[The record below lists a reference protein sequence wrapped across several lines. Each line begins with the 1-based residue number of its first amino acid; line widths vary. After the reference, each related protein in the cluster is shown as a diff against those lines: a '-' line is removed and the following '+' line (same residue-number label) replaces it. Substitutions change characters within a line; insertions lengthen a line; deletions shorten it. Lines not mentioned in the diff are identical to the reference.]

1 MKVDKKNQKMDEC
14 DEYVEKFENAT
25 TILFAL
31 FWNLLVLITCIDIL
45 GNSKSYI
52 NNSTNLATDFSRL
65 FIALIVSRLFYK
77 FAKEHELIVV
87 KIILIILL
95 FCLFLT
101 LFSCS
106 VSALSACLSYL

>member
-1 MKVDKKNQKMDEC
+1 MKVDKKNQKMDE
-14 DEYVEKFENAT
+14 DIEKINNLT
-25 TILFAL
+25 TILFAMI
-31 FWNLLVLITCIDIL
+31 WNILVLITCIDIL

-65 FIALIVSRLFYK
+65 FLAFMASRLFYE

-101 LFSCS
+101 LFACS

>member
-14 DEYVEKFENAT
+14 DEFENVAI
-25 TILFAL
+25 ILFAM
-31 FWNLLVLITCIDIL
+31 FWNLLGLITCMDVL

-52 NNSTNLATDFSRL
+52 DNSTNLANLAMDFSRL
-65 FIALIVSRLFYK
+65 FAVLIVSRSFYK
-77 FAKEHELIVV
+77 FAKEHELIVA
-87 KIILIILL
+87 KIILSFLL
-95 FCLFLT
+95 FGLFLT